1 MSNLLTDSNNC
12 CGTPSCCET
21 AEVQNIPGPQGPA
34 GADCTPCDDGVNAFT
49 STTANF
55 TQPAVDANV
64 SVEVVDSTWIV
75 IGQELFIETGG
86 YYLAVSKADS
96 THVTVKNRGYTG
108 AAAPAAIIAS
118 GAHVGP
124 AGLVGTAGSAPA
136 GVLLAANNLSDVNNV
151 ATSRTSLGLGTM
163 ATQTATDYLAK
174 AGNLAGLA
182 NVTTAQQNL
191 NLELAVDVQP
201 FSNILDSLTDLSP
214 TGTDYMPY
222 FSAPDSFTETPL
234 TAYARTLL
242 DDATAV
248 NARVTLGGVLPR
260 YGCLGYRQNV
270 DMNVGNTDTIIGI
283 ESVRY
288 RIDKITVTRAT
299 LNLTTATAG
308 AFTAAAAGGTAIAND
323 QVLTAL
329 TAQAKFKDLTLQAV
343 TGTDVFTGAN
353 VYFRVGTPQGA
364 GSTADVYIY
373 GWDMS

>member
-1 MSNLLTDSNNC
+1 MSLLPGSNDC

-21 AEVQNIPGPQGPA
+21 DPQQIPGPQGEQ
-34 GADCTPCDDGVNAFT
+34 GENGTNGTNGTNSFSD
-49 STTANF
+49 TTANF
-55 TQPAVDANV
+55 TQPAVNANV
-64 SVEVVDSTWIV
+64 SVTVPSTWMTV
-75 IGQELFIETGG
+75 GQEVFVETGG
-86 YYLAVSKADS
+86 DYQVISKADS
-96 THVTVKNRGYTG
+96 THATLKNLGYPNN
-108 AAAPAAIIAS
+108 AAPAAIIAS
-118 GAHVGP
+118 GAHVSPSGVRGP
-124 AGLVGTAGSAPA
+124 SGAAAGGA
-136 GVLLAANNLSDVNNV
+136 LLAANNLSDVVSVPN
-151 ATSRTSLGLGTM
+151 SRTNLGLGTM
-163 ATQTATDYLAK
+163 ATQVATDYLSK

-191 NLELAVDVQP
+191 NLEPSVDVQV
-201 FSNILDSLTDLSP
+201 FANILDSLTDLSP
-214 TGTDYMPY
+214 TSADYMPY
-222 FSAPDSFTETPL
+222 FNGVDQFTQTPL

-283 ESVRY
+283 ESTRY

-308 AFTAAAAGGTAIAND
+308 AFTAAAAGGTPIAND
-323 QVLTAL
+323 QVLSAL
-329 TAQAKFKDLTLQAV
+329 TAQSKFKDLTLQAV